1 MQLKKI
7 DGEFSVCQVLDYSR
21 VRLDARYCFIG
32 KTDAEKSLVCLTAD
46 VPKNTI
52 ARDDGWRGFRI
63 EGVLDFALIGIL
75 SKISSILAENGISIF
90 ALSTYN
96 TDYVLV
102 KRDSYARALAI
113 LARAGY
119 TIVEDEQTREME
131 A

>member
-1 MQLKKI
+1 MKLKKI
-7 DGEFSVCQVLDYSR
+7 DGEFSVCQVSDYSR

-46 VPKNTI
+46 VPENAI
-52 ARDDGWRGFRI
+52 VRDDGWRGFRI

-75 SKISSILAENGISIF
+75 SKISSILTENGISIF

-119 TIVEDEQTREME
+119 TIVEDEQTEGME

>member
-1 MQLKKI
+1 MKLKKI
-7 DGEFSVCQVLDYSR
+7 DGEFSVCQVSDYSR

-46 VPKNTI
+46 VPENAI

-119 TIVEDEQTREME
+119 AIVEDEQTKEME

>member
-1 MQLKKI
+1 MKLQKI
-7 DGEFSVCQVLDYSR
+7 EGEFSVCRVLDYSQA
-21 VRLDARYCFIG
+21 RLDARYCFIG
-32 KTDAEKSLVCLTAD
+32 KTDEERSLVCLMAD
-46 VPKNTI
+46 VPKNAI

-113 LARAGY
+113 LAREGY
-119 TIVEDEQTREME
+119 TIEEDEQTKGME

>member
-102 KRDSYARALAI
+102 KRDSYAQALAI

>member
-1 MQLKKI
+1 M
-7 DGEFSVCQVLDYSR
+7 
-21 VRLDARYCFIG
+21 RLDARYCFIG

-46 VPKNTI
+46 VPENAI
-52 ARDDGWRGFRI
+52 ARDDGWRGFHI

-75 SKISSILAENGISIF
+75 SKISSILAENSISIF

>member
-7 DGEFSVCQVLDYSR
+7 DGEFSVCQVLDYSQ

>member
-1 MQLKKI
+1 MKLKKI
-7 DGEFSVCQVLDYSR
+7 DGEFSVCQVSDYSQA
-21 VRLDARYCFIG
+21 RLDARYCFIG
-32 KTDAEKSLVCLTAD
+32 KTDAERSLVCLTAD
-46 VPKNTI
+46 VPENAI
-52 ARDDGWRGFRI
+52 ARDDGWSGFRI
-63 EGVLDFALIGIL
+63 EGVLDFSLVGIL

-113 LARAGY
+113 LACAGY
-119 TIVEDEQTREME
+119 TIEEDEQTKGME